1 MKYNPLE
8 VAALQP
14 DYLGFIFYDK
24 SPRNI
29 DVIIPSLP
37 LNIKKVGVFVNAT
50 AEEILQK
57 VAKYGLNMVQLHGQE
72 NPELC
77 LHLKNL
83 TIGVIKVFGVDEN
96 FDFCTL
102 EPYESSCNY
111 YLFDTKGKLPGGNV
125 YTFDWEVLEDYP
137 SDKPYFLSGG
147 IGMENIDEILTFLYR
162 PESKYCHALDVNSRF
177 ETKPGLKNITKIKE
191 FKKKIKNE
199 LSRLRKRILR
209 RVWRCIHT

>member
-1 MKYNPLE
+1 MKLKICGMKYNPLE
-8 VAALQP
+8 VAAQQP

-111 YLFDTKGKLPGGNV
+111 YLFDTRMH
-125 YTFDWEVLEDYP
+125 Y
-137 SDKPYFLSGG
+137 
-147 IGMENIDEILTFLYR
+147 
-162 PESKYCHALDVNSRF
+162 
-177 ETKPGLKNITKIKE
+177 
-191 FKKKIKNE
+191 
-199 LSRLRKRILR
+199 RILIFINKTIAH
-209 RVWRCIHT
+209 VGPII